1 MKKSMIVSLLLAGIL
16 SVSSVAYAA
25 EDEIAD
31 MQAWKQEAEANL
43 EAAQANIGS
52 LEDKKQELE
61 AYLADQIGRA
71 HV

>member
-31 MQAWKQEAEANL
+31 MQDRK
-43 EAAQANIGS
+43 S
-52 LEDKKQELE
+52 
-61 AYLADQIGRA
+61 
-71 HV
+71 VV